1 MYAVKCPN
9 GEWLDNEYTRRRA
22 KTNKMRLYTSP
33 VSARISLGRVSSP
46 LVGAPERPVGQW
58 TEYDRNVQAAYWKF
72 LVGFNKKL
80 STEEYWKL
88 RKAEGYELVEV
99 QVQVL

>member
-9 GEWLDNEYTRRRA
+9 GKWLDNEYTRRFA

-33 VSARISLGRVSSP
+33 VSARISLGRVASP
-46 LVGAPERPVGQW
+46 LVKAPERPIGQW
-58 TEYDRNVQAAYWKF
+58 TELDRQKDKAYWKF

-80 STEEYWKL
+80 PTEEYWKL
-88 RKAEGYELVEV
+88 RKAQGYELVEV